1 MIESTLAWTR
11 KVCRCNWT
19 RGLYLAFSSYIS
31 KPCSLL
37 ALRFAPR
44 KFLARNAGMRRQSAV
59 LSGCTD
65 EVMKWEQMSQTSVM
79 PTCLCL
85 GVDAEVCWICLL
97 LLRGQ
102 ELGVSPVMQPALPG
116 FWICSAPCSC
126 CLHMAGGNRFVRKV
140 LKSKTHHAETRHE
153 TCHKTSHETR
163 HAAQ

>member
-37 ALRFAPR
+37 APRFAPR

-85 GVDAEVCWICLL
+85 GVDAEVCWICLPSLARARARSFSGDAACVARVLDMFSAVFL
-97 LLRGQ
+97 L
-102 ELGVSPVMQPALPG
+102 P
-116 FWICSAPCSC
+116 
-126 CLHMAGGNRFVRKV
+126 
-140 LKSKTHHAETRHE
+140 
-153 TCHKTSHETR
+153 SHGR
-163 HAAQ
+163 WQ